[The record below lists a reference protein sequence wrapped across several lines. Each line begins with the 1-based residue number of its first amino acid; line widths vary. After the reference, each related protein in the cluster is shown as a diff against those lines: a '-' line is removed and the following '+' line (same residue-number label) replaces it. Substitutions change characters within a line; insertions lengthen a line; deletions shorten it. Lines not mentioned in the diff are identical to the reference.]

1 MQRTA
6 TGQPS
11 QQTLSEQFVCSVQ
24 YNEVYVWGDNQHG
37 QLGIGNLAARAEDNE
52 SRQSISPMTMM
63 PKICCFNTVINK
75 VSCGMSHTI
84 MLSASGHI
92 YAMGSN
98 QYGQLGIGEPYK
110 ETDEYGNTV
119 VF

>member
-1 MQRTA
+1 
-6 TGQPS
+6 
-11 QQTLSEQFVCSVQ
+11 
-24 YNEVYVWGDNQHG
+24 
-37 QLGIGNLAARAEDNE
+37 
-52 SRQSISPMTMM
+52 
-63 PKICCFNTVINK
+63 
-75 VSCGMSHTI
+75 MSHTI

-110 ETDEYGNTV
+110 ETDEYGNAV